1 MGYSLTAE
9 SSERHQMHWWLLIF
23 LKPDTRLNRKVGG
36 YVTKNSCI
44 LERVV
49 FGKLI
54 VWQLIYCWKRLF
66 VWKFYFSL
74 HLNSLHL
81 DTVQFQELNGLLFNS
96 KCWCWEF
103 NILLWCKWSYSNH
116 YWYHRLPSETDARK
130 WISWIKIV
138 DCWNVH

>member
-1 MGYSLTAE
+1 M
-9 SSERHQMHWWLLIF
+9 
-23 LKPDTRLNRKVGG
+23 
-36 YVTKNSCI
+36 
-44 LERVV
+44 V
-49 FGKLI
+49 FSDS
-54 VWQLIYCWKRLF
+54 
-66 VWKFYFSL
+66 WKFWKASNALMVVNFFLSLITDSTGRWVAVWLKIPVSWRELSLASLLYDSWYTVGKDSLCENPILL

-116 YWYHRLPSETDARK
+116 YRYHQLPSETDARK

-138 DCWNVH
+138 ECWNVH